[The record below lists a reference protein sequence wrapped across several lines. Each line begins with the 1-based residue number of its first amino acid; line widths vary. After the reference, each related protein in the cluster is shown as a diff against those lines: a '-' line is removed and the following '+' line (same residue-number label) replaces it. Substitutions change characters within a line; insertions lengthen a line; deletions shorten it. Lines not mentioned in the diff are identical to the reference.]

1 MENSKLRLQKDENG
15 ITVRIGKY
23 NVPESIQYIQTNQIK
38 NVEISE
44 YYQASQIEFLSD
56 CPSIESV
63 ELYGL
68 NVSDLSG
75 LYELEALKVLSI
87 GDLVPVSSV
96 DFSQL
101 SSLEKIYGTLPPK
114 AKAIGSLHHLKSMKI
129 WGYKPKGKNLEEFR
143 SLKALEELELSTS
156 NITSLDG
163 IQGLTQLQHLELY
176 GMRGLKDIEAIQEL
190 SGNLRSL
197 SMEGVKNIQNLS
209 PIGKVQSLEQL
220 DLNNCGTIP
229 SIGFIKQLPHLNS
242 IQFWDTTVLDGDVS
256 PSINLDYAY
265 FTNKKHYSHRLKDGY
280 PPTFIEKPKRNE
292 AGEAAS
298 AAPLLPTDAWR
309 IRMEEEEDD
318 LFTEENLAA
327 VADVLEDYQK
337 KLLRLHEPSEKQILK
352 QVEKTVL
359 RLNTLNDQHDHF
371 IETMEREELQEFI
384 MEKAQEAG
392 LETEEDV
399 TEEWRE
405 W

>member
-1 MENSKLRLQKDENG
+1 MDNSKLRLREGENG

-23 NVPESIQYIQTNQIK
+23 NVLESIQYIQINQIK

-44 YYQASQIEFLSD
+44 YYQASQIDFLSD

-63 ELYGL
+63 GLYGP
-68 NVSDLSG
+68 NVNDLSG
-75 LYELEALKVLSI
+75 LYKLEALKALSI

-101 SSLEKIYGTLPPK
+101 SSLEEIYGTLPPK

-129 WGYKPKGKNLEEFR
+129 WSYKPKGKDLEEFR
-143 SLKALEELELSTS
+143 SLEALEKLELITS

-176 GMRGLKDIEAIQEL
+176 GMRSLKDIEAIQEL
-190 SGNLRSL
+190 SGNLVSL

-229 SIGFIKQLPHLNS
+229 SIGFIKQLPHLKS
-242 IQFWDTTVLDGDVS
+242 MQFWDTTVLDGDVS
-256 PSINLDYAY
+256 PCINLDYAY

-298 AAPLLPTDAWR
+298 AAQLLPTDAWR
-309 IRMEEEEDD
+309 IRMEEDEDD

-337 KLLRLHEPSEKQILK
+337 KLLRLRDPAEKQILK

-359 RLNTLNDQHDHF
+359 RLNALNDQYDYF
-371 IETMEREELQEFI
+371 IETMEREELQEFL

>member
-1 MENSKLRLQKDENG
+1 MDNSKLRLREGENG

-23 NVPESIQYIQTNQIK
+23 NVLESIQYIQINQIK

-44 YYQASQIEFLSD
+44 YYQASQIDFLSD

-63 ELYGL
+63 GLYGP
-68 NVSDLSG
+68 NVNDLSG
-75 LYELEALKVLSI
+75 LYKLEALKALSI

-101 SSLEKIYGTLPPK
+101 SSLEEIYGTLPPK

-129 WGYKPKGKNLEEFR
+129 WSYKPKGKNLEEFR
-143 SLKALEELELSTS
+143 SLKALEKLELITS

-163 IQGLTQLQHLELY
+163 IQGLTRLRHLELY
-176 GMRGLKDIEAIQEL
+176 GMRSLKEIEAIQEL

-256 PSINLDYAY
+256 PCINLDYAY
-265 FTNKKHYSHRLKDGY
+265 FTNKKHYSHRLKDVY

-292 AGEAAS
+292 EGEAAL
-298 AAPLLPTDAWR
+298 AVPLLPTDAWK
-309 IRMEEEEDD
+309 IRMEEDD

-337 KLLRLHEPSEKQILK
+337 KLLRLRDPSEKQILK

-359 RLNTLNDQHDHF
+359 RLNALNDQYDYF
-371 IETMEREELQEFI
+371 IETMEREELQEFL